1 MEITYRKIED
11 SDLPFLKEVYKS
23 TRAAEMQLVD
33 WPQEEIERFINQQ
46 FESQHSY
53 YLQVYH
59 EATFEIIYVGNE
71 PVGRLYLWESD
82 RQIRIVDISLLPEFR
97 NQGIGSS
104 ILNMLMGKSDFSSKV
119 LSIHVEV
126 YNHALSLYQRLG
138 FEQKDQT
145 GVYFYME
152 RNPINDNSIN
162 LTHQI

>member
-1 MEITYRKIED
+1 MEITYHKIED

-33 WPQEEIERFINQQ
+33 WPEEEKERFINQQ

-53 YLQVYH
+53 YQQVYH
-59 EATFEIIYVGNE
+59 EATFEIIYLGND

-97 NQGIGSS
+97 NQGIGSR
-104 ILNMLMGKSDFSSKV
+104 ILKSLIEKSDFSSKV
-119 LSIHVEV
+119 LSIHVEY
-126 YNHALSLYQRLG
+126 YNQALSLYHRLG

-152 RNPINDNSIN
+152 RSPRNS
-162 LTHQI
+162 

>member
-1 MEITYRKIED
+1 MLITYRKIED

-33 WPQEEIERFINQQ
+33 WPEDEIERFINQQ

-59 EATFEIIYVGNE
+59 DATFEIIYVGNE
-71 PVGRLYLWESD
+71 PAGRLYLWESD

-97 NQGIGSS
+97 NQGIGSR
-104 ILNMLMGKSDFSSKV
+104 ILNTLTAKADFSSKV
-119 LSIHVEV
+119 LGIHVEY
-126 YNHALSLYQRLG
+126 YNQALSLYHRLG

-145 GVYFYME
+145 GVYYYME
-152 RNPINDNSIN
+152 RAPQ
-162 LTHQI
+162 HP